1 MKKVVPF
8 PDRAEALEQASQWVA
23 KMVSD
28 TMTEADQNVLD
39 QWLAESPSHPKIL
52 LECADAWDEL
62 DELSQLAEMF
72 PRKQTQMEPSE
83 PRSSSSWHSS
93 KGFGWGG
100 ALAAAA
106 VFAALLITDY
116 PGENQSHKFVR
127 HAATEVGEYK
137 TAVLPDGS
145 KATLN
150 TNSQLE
156 TEFETD
162 DSIRKVALLRGE
174 AHFDVEP
181 DPSRPF
187 VVEVGNTRVVA
198 VGTAFNIDS
207 SSGEIE
213 VTVTEGIVEIYMQTA
228 VAAQETSDSSKVQ
241 HALQQQLIAGQ
252 IAIVNDHR
260 IRSVAVVK
268 APELERKLL
277 WQKGKVQFVGEPLSQ
292 VVQEISRYTHY
303 NFEFSD
309 PQAGDIR
316 VGGYFQIGNI
326 DEMLDVLSTTFDIE
340 VKKDASGVIY
350 LSSRESTSVSG

>member
-1 MKKVVPF
+1 
-8 PDRAEALEQASQWVA
+8 
-23 KMVSD
+23 
-28 TMTEADQNVLD
+28 
-39 QWLAESPSHPKIL
+39 
-52 LECADAWDEL
+52 
-62 DELSQLAEMF
+62 
-72 PRKQTQMEPSE
+72 
-83 PRSSSSWHSS
+83 
-93 KGFGWGG
+93 
-100 ALAAAA
+100 
-106 VFAALLITDY
+106 
-116 PGENQSHKFVR
+116 
-127 HAATEVGEYK
+127 
-137 TAVLPDGS
+137 
-145 KATLN
+145 
-150 TNSQLE
+150 
-156 TEFETD
+156 
-162 DSIRKVALLRGE
+162 
-174 AHFDVEP
+174 
-181 DPSRPF
+181 
-187 VVEVGNTRVVA
+187 
-198 VGTAFNIDS
+198 
-207 SSGEIE
+207 
-213 VTVTEGIVEIYMQTA
+213 MQTA

>member
-1 MKKVVPF
+1 MSYLNWQKCSHASKHKWSLQS
-8 PDRAEALEQASQWVA
+8 RAQVHLG
-23 KMVSD
+23 
-28 TMTEADQNVLD
+28 
-39 QWLAESPSHPKIL
+39 IL
-52 LECADAWDEL
+52 
-62 DELSQLAEMF
+62 
-72 PRKQTQMEPSE
+72 P
-83 PRSSSSWHSS
+83 

-187 VVEVGNTRVVA
+187 VVEVGEYPRRRRWH
-198 VGTAFNIDS
+198 S
-207 SSGEIE
+207 
-213 VTVTEGIVEIYMQTA
+213 
-228 VAAQETSDSSKVQ
+228 VQ
-241 HALQQQLIAGQ
+241 YRLQQ
-252 IAIVNDHR
+252 R
-260 IRSVAVVK
+260 
-268 APELERKLL
+268 
-277 WQKGKVQFVGEPLSQ
+277 
-292 VVQEISRYTHY
+292 
-303 NFEFSD
+303 
-309 PQAGDIR
+309 
-316 VGGYFQIGNI
+316 
-326 DEMLDVLSTTFDIE
+326 
-340 VKKDASGVIY
+340 
-350 LSSRESTSVSG
+350 